1 MNPFLRR
8 ASVLALLCASFA
20 VAIPAQGQIVRPFTS
35 LYSTN
40 DFANLAIIGNTLET
54 CPASAACT
62 AAQAGTAND
71 GNDDF
76 AMIYVDVDGDAS
88 TFNSS
93 TATLS
98 LPAGA
103 SVLFAQLYWGGR
115 SQAGTRNQAK
125 LKAPGATTYTTH
137 TDPVVDYFVD
147 QTIGQYSELYAAS
160 VDVTAEVAAA
170 GSGVY
175 TVADV
180 EGWTG
185 AAGAAGWSLVV
196 VYEASGE
203 PLRNVSVFDGYAKV
217 DAGLPVDIPVSGFL
231 TPLTGAFSSDLGF
244 VSVEGDIQ
252 FAGDGLELTVGGTT
266 SALGNAARPATNFF
280 NSTITEGAG
289 HFTAKNPNHV
299 NQMGWDAGTMDV
311 SSVMGNGVTSA
322 NVRLLTNSD
331 TYGPSMVAFA
341 SEVYLP
347 EVEVVKT
354 VVDLDGGSVEDGDI
368 LEYTID
374 VSNTGIDTAEDVVLT
389 DAVPS
394 ATAYVAGSLQVL
406 SGSGAGAKTD
416 AASDDQAEY
425 DAVNDRVVFRLG
437 AGANASAGGDLAQG
451 ASTSVRFEVRIV
463 PGTPKGTPIENQA
476 TVDFVAAT
484 LGTADSS
491 DSDGDPS
498 TAVEDP
504 TTVDVDD
511 TADSDGDDIPDY
523 IEDPNDNG
531 VVDPGETDPNDD
543 DSDDDGITDGNED
556 ADHDGVVDAGETD
569 PSNPDSDGD
578 GLQDGTEIGL
588 SQPQGNDTGA
598 GFVPDADAGAT
609 TTDPL
614 DEDTDDG
621 GVWDGAEDLNLDGE
635 IDAGETDPNDPIDDL
650 DSDGDG
656 LFDGLEDANGNGQV
670 DPGETDPFDPDTDD
684 DGLDDG
690 DEYFGPTDPLD
701 DDTDDDGLLDGNE
714 DLDGDGNVDA
724 GETDP
729 TDPDTD
735 GDGVQDGTESGL
747 AAAEGS
753 DTDPAV
759 FVPDG
764 DPSTTTDP
772 TDDDSD
778 DDGLLDGT
786 EDADGDGAVDEGEPD
801 PNDWDTDGDGLGD
814 GVEAGLAEPEGDDT
828 DLGLFQPDGDAGA
841 TTTDPTD
848 VDTDDGTV
856 PDGEEDEDLDG
867 VIDEGERDPND
878 PSDDI
883 PDDDC
888 DDDGIPDDV
897 EIDLGTDPC
906 DPDTDDDGI
915 DDGVEVAIGTDPLV
929 YNGAQGSGCNC
940 TTAGSSPAPAAA
952 LLLLLAGLFGRR
964 SRRRARRGTELA
976 VVAGLALLLP
986 GPALAQSA
994 GPLGDGA
1001 PRLDIQRFD
1010 PLPQDGFVRV
1020 READQPDALR
1030 FIARVGVNYGL
1041 HPFELGNASFGR
1053 AAGIVDHLV
1062 GVDIAAAIAPTG
1074 WLSIGVSVPVL
1085 QYQWNADK
1093 SQVLAEHIGAV
1104 GTGAAFGDVTV
1115 FLGLQPARQGVKGAP
1130 VSLSL
1135 APRFVLPTGGRAR
1148 LLGSGS
1154 LGLGGDL
1161 AVGRRWEHVRFSL
1174 NVGFLV
1180 ATHSEQV
1187 LDVVAD
1193 DELRWGVGVGIPF
1206 ADDRVEVQLE
1216 YVGATVIAPNL
1227 DPAVTVSALHP
1238 RVSPSELTIGV
1249 RLAPPGPFAI
1259 SLGAGPGFGP
1269 GVGTPDVRAFFF
1281 ATASGPARSP
1291 GPAPAPEPDEID
1303 LDAQEPQGWDIDH
1316 DEDGLTGRDDRC
1328 PFDAEDHDGWED
1340 DDGCPDLDDDG
1351 DGVPDDDDRCPSEP
1365 ETRNG
1370 VDDEDGCPDEGLVEF
1385 DAEEGRIFIFEKVY
1399 FDLDKATTQARSFPV
1414 LDAVTTVLKQFPEIL
1429 SVEVGG
1435 HTDAQGSADYNRD
1448 LSERRAAAVK
1458 AYLER
1463 HGVEASRLTS
1473 QGYGE
1478 DELIDE
1484 RATEEAHAQNRRVE
1498 FVILD
1503 LGE

>member
-1 MNPFLRR
+1 MDHLTRR
-8 ASVLALLCASFA
+8 RLSVLAFVCALFA
-20 VAIPAQGQIVRPFTS
+20 FAGPAHAQIVRPFTS

-54 CPASAACT
+54 CPASAACS

-76 AMIYVDVDGDAS
+76 AMVYVDVDSDGA

-93 TATLS
+93 TATLT

-115 SQAGTRNQAK
+115 SQAASRDQAK
-125 LKAPGATTYTTH
+125 LKAPGATAYTTH
-137 TDPVVDYFVD
+137 TDPAVDFFVD
-147 QTIGQYSELYAAS
+147 STIGQYSELYAAS

-196 VYEASGE
+196 VYEAPGE

-231 TPLTGAFSSDLGF
+231 TPLTGAFSTDLGF

-252 FAGDGLELTVGGTT
+252 FAGDGLELTAGSTT
-266 SALGNAARPATNFF
+266 STLSNSARPATNFF
-280 NSTITEGAG
+280 NSTITAGAG
-289 HFTAKNPNHV
+289 HFTAKDPNYV

-322 NVRLLTNSD
+322 NVRLLTSSD

-347 EVEVVKT
+347 EVEVEKT

-389 DAVPS
+389 DPIPG
-394 ATAYVAGSLQVL
+394 ATTYVAGSLQVL

-416 AASDDQAEY
+416 SASDDQAEY

-437 AGANASAGGDLAQG
+437 AGASASQGGDLAQG
-451 ASTSVRFEVRIV
+451 TSTSVRFEVRIV

-511 TADSDGDDIPDY
+511 VADSDGDDIPDW

-556 ADHDGVVDAGETD
+556 ADHDGIVDPGETD

-621 GVWDGAEDLNLDGE
+621 GVWDGAEDLNLNGE
-635 IDAGETDPNDPIDDL
+635 IDPGETDPNDPIDDL

-656 LFDGLEDANGNGQV
+656 LFDGLEDANGNGVV

-690 DEYFGPTDPLD
+690 DEFFGPTDPLD
-701 DDTDDDGLLDGNE
+701 DDTDDDGLLDGSE
-714 DLDGDGNVDA
+714 DLDDDGNVDA

-729 TDPDTD
+729 TNPDTD

-747 AAAEGS
+747 PSAEGS
-753 DTDPAV
+753 DTDPNV
-759 FVPDG
+759 FAPDA

-778 DDGLLDGT
+778 DDGLLDGS
-786 EDADGDGAVDEGEPD
+786 EDEDGDGATDEGESD
-801 PNDWDTDGDGLGD
+801 PNLWDTDGDGLGD
-814 GVEAGLAEPEGDDT
+814 GVESGLAEPEGDDT

-867 VIDEGERDPND
+867 VVDEGERDPND

-888 DDDGIPDDV
+888 DDDGIPDSV
-897 EIDLGTDPC
+897 EIELGTDPC
-906 DPDTDDDGI
+906 DPDTDGDGV
-915 DDGVEVAIGTDPLV
+915 DDGVEVDIGTDPLV

-940 TTAGSSPAPAAA
+940 TTSGPSGDPGAAG
-952 LLLLLAGLFGRR
+952 LLLLLAVAW
-964 SRRRARRGTELA
+964 RRRRRLPRGVPLVLA
-976 VVAGLALLLP
+976 ATLCLMI
-986 GPALAQSA
+986 PASASAQTTGA
-994 GPLGDGA
+994 LGDGA

-1010 PLPQDGFVRV
+1010 PVAQDGFVRV

-1030 FIARVGVNYGL
+1030 FIARASVNYGL
-1041 HPFELGNASFGR
+1041 RPFELGDEGFGR

-1074 WLSIGVSVPVL
+1074 WLTIGVSVPVL
-1085 QYQWNADK
+1085 QFQWNAEK
-1093 SQVLAEHIGAV
+1093 SQVLAEHLGAE
-1104 GTGAAFGDVTV
+1104 GTGAAFGDVTLAV
-1115 FLGLQPARQGVKGAP
+1115 GLQPLRQGVKGAP
-1130 VSLSL
+1130 LSVAI
-1135 APRFVLPTGGRAR
+1135 APRFVFPTGGRTRFVGA
-1148 LLGSGS
+1148 GSF
-1154 LGLGGDL
+1154 GLGADL
-1161 AVGRRWEHVRFSL
+1161 AVGRRWERVRFAV
-1174 NVGFLV
+1174 NVGFQV
-1180 ATHSEQV
+1180 ATHSERV

-1193 DELRWGVGVGIPF
+1193 DELRWGVGLGIPL
-1206 ADDRVEVQLE
+1206 DEDRVEIQLE
-1216 YVGATVIAPNL
+1216 YVGATIVAPNL
-1227 DPAVTVSALHP
+1227 DPSVTVSAFHP
-1238 RVSPSELTIGV
+1238 RVSPSELSVGV
-1249 RLAPPGPFAI
+1249 RLKPPGPFAVAF
-1259 SLGAGPGFGP
+1259 GAGPGFGP
-1269 GVGTPDVRAFFF
+1269 GVGTPDVRAFFT
-1281 ATASGPARSP
+1281 ATASGPDR
-1291 GPAPAPEPDEID
+1291 APAPEPEPEEID

-1316 DEDGLTGRDDRC
+1316 DGDGLTGRDDRC

-1340 DDGCPDLDDDG
+1340 EDGCPDLDDDG
-1351 DGVPDDDDRCPSEP
+1351 DGVPDDEDRCPSEP

-1370 VDDEDGCPDEGLVEF
+1370 VDDEDGCPDEGLVEY
-1385 DAEEGRIFIFEKVY
+1385 DAERGRIFIFEKVY
-1399 FDLDKATTQARSFPV
+1399 FDLDKATIQARSFPV
-1414 LDAVTTVLKQFPEIL
+1414 LDAVVTVLKQFPEIL

-1435 HTDAQGSADYNRD
+1435 HTDAQGSSDYNRD
-1448 LSERRAAAVK
+1448 LSERRAAAVA

-1463 HGVEASRLTS
+1463 HGVEPTRLTS
-1473 QGYGE
+1473 RGYGE

-1484 RATEEAHAQNRRVE
+1484 RSTDEAHAQNRRVE

-1503 LGE
+1503 LAE